1 MCAAL
6 YDPYTSSRVIF
17 VSSEWESRLF
27 SLVVKT
33 SEDIEIN
40 RINQV
45 FSTLV
50 FWYIQLAKITFITLA
65 EVYIML
71 RQAPQAP
78 TILSGLRVLSPTSL
92 APSLAIEVGVL
103 TGLVRLMPLGTAT
116 KELIAFPFN
125 SARISGSS

>member
-1 MCAAL
+1 ML
-6 YDPYTSSRVIF
+6 VLSGNRD
-17 VSSEWESRLF
+17 
-27 SLVVKT
+27 LVVKT
-33 SEDIEIN
+33 SEDTEIN

-45 FSTLV
+45 FSILV

-65 EVYIML
+65 EVYLML
-71 RQAPQAP
+71 RQAPQAPQAP

-125 SARISGSS
+125 SARISDQVSDSYAI